1 VVREGVEAAS
11 RGDDLAGMEHA
22 VQQFADVVVLLIVTT
37 QLSGTQGPGG
47 IFQGRQGQDVYD
59 AEPAGGSLLGR
70 AVGVLFCSQPVDDG
84 SAVGRSKDLVVE
96 GFGPRGERVPGGDEE
111 ALLGVSG
118 VGGDEQAAADEGA
131 QVEGGGAVN
140 RGVLTRSGGGA
151 WTGEH
156 DGAAG
161 TVGEVDQPGEGALTL
176 VWLADV
182 EGVDDDEDGFGP
194 GNDVL

>member
-1 VVREGVEAAS
+1 MAREGVEAAS
-11 RGDDLAGMEHA
+11 RGDDFAGMEHA
-22 VQQFADVVVLLIVTT
+22 VQQLADVVVLFSATA
-37 QLSGTQGPGG
+37 QLPGTQGPGG
-47 IFQGRQGQDVYD
+47 IFQGRQGQDVED
-59 AEPAGGSLLGR
+59 AEPAGRSFGRR
-70 AVGVLFCSQPVDDG
+70 AVRMLFCSQPVDDG
-84 SAVGRSKDLVVE
+84 SAVGRAKDLVVE
-96 GFGPRGERVPGGDEE
+96 GFRPRGERVPGGNEE

-151 WTGEH
+151 WTGEQ